1 MANELKHVSVGTELT
16 QSEYEST
23 SSHILDSQAAGDI
36 IYASSTSQLS
46 RLGIGTAGK
55 ILQVNSGAS
64 APEWTA
70 TVTGVTSVLNT
81 SLVIGRDSDNDIDF
95 ATDNTI
101 LFRASGADQIKLVD
115 GALAPVTNN
124 DVDLGTSSLE
134 FKDAFFDG
142 TVTADAF
149 AGPITGDVTG
159 TATNAT
165 HVTVADNESTNENN
179 LIPFIE
185 DTSATGNVGLES
197 DGDFHYNPSSGTVTA
212 TTFVGNLTGT
222 ASTATVATTVTI
234 TDNES
239 TNEDNAIIFTAGGDV
254 DGGNIGLE
262 SDGTL
267 TYNPSTGKITATGFI
282 GALTGNADTAT
293 VATTVTITDNESTNE
308 DNAIVFTAGGDVDG
322 GNIGLESDGTLTYNP
337 STGKITAT
345 GFIGALTGNADT
357 ATALA
362 TGRTIAMT
370 GDVAWTSASFDGS
383 GNVTGAGTIQ
393 SGAVETGMIAADAIT
408 GAKIADDALDS
419 EHYTDGSIDTAH
431 LAADAVTGA
440 KIADD
445 AIDSEHYTDGSID
458 TAHIADNNVT
468 AAKIFDLARGSVLYG
483 NASAE
488 TAELTAGSANTVL
501 TSDGTDISWAA
512 ASGGGIENV
521 DMWRLHTSLA
531 GDAAPISS
539 NLERVDTGGFAQLGT
554 GMTES
559 SGVFTF
565 PQTGIYKVT
574 FHATLSA
581 VDSTDTN
588 VTYSIKTTNNN
599 GTSYTTNTSHILLSL
614 YNSSAQT
621 SGTTHIIFDVT
632 NTSNDKVAF
641 KVAGQA
647 GSNKTEGWTAI
658 NYTYFLFERLG
669 DT

>member
-1 MANELKHVSVGTELT
+1 MANEFKHGSVGSQLSQAEWEGVGT
-16 QSEYEST
+16 
-23 SSHILDSQAAGDI
+23 HVLDSQAAGDI

-101 LFRASGADQIKLVD
+101 LFRAAGADQIKLID
-115 GALAPVTNN
+115 GALAPVTDN

-142 TVTADAF
+142 TVTSDAF
-149 AGPITGDVTG
+149 AGPLTGDV
-159 TATNAT
+159 
-165 HVTVADNESTNENN
+165 
-179 LIPFIE
+179 
-185 DTSATGNVGLES
+185 
-197 DGDFHYNPSSGTVTA
+197 
-212 TTFVGNLTGT
+212 
-222 ASTATVATTVTI
+222 
-234 TDNES
+234 
-239 TNEDNAIIFTAGGDV
+239 
-254 DGGNIGLE
+254 
-262 SDGTL
+262 
-267 TYNPSTGKITATGFI
+267 
-282 GALTGNADTAT
+282 TGNADTAT
-293 VATTVTITDNESTNE
+293 TLATARAINGVNFDGSAAITITAAGSTLSDTVPVSKGGTNATSLADKAVLITQDSGTDTVSAAAMSSNGQLLIGGTSGPAVGTLTAGSNVTITNADGEITIAAASSSGDITGVTLTGDDSNTASDTAGSADFTIAGGSGLTTSVSGTTVTVAG
-308 DNAIVFTAGGDVDG
+308 DNASTSAKGVAQFSSDNFAASSGTITIKDG
-322 GNIGLESDGTLTYNP
+322 GIV
-337 STGKITAT
+337 TA
-345 GFIGALTGNADT
+345 
-357 ATALA
+357 
-362 TGRTIAMT
+362 
-370 GDVAWTSASFDGS
+370 
-383 GNVTGAGTIQ
+383 
-393 SGAVETGMIAADAIT
+393 E
-408 GAKIADDALDS
+408 
-419 EHYTDGSIDTAH
+419 

-458 TAHIADNNVT
+458 TAHIAADAVTGAKIADDAINSEHYTDGSIDTAHIADNNVT
-468 AAKIFDLARGSVLYG
+468 AAKIFDLARGSILYG
-483 NASAE
+483 NASAA

-501 TSDGTDISWAA
+501 TSNGTDISWAA

-531 GDAAPISS
+531 GDADPISS

-554 GMTES
+554 GMTQS

-574 FHATLSA
+574 FHATLSGA
-581 VDSTDTN
+581 GGSGSADTN

-614 YNSSAQT
+614 YDASAQT
-621 SGTTHIIFDVT
+621 SGTTHMIFDVT

-647 GSNKTEGWTAI
+647 ASNKTEGWTDI
-658 NYTYFLFERLG
+658 SYTYFLFERLG